1 MANSPPAEK
10 SVVEMD
16 GPSLGAKFAIYL
28 ACQSPRSTILMAQ
41 TFLFI
46 PRVYLPFWMANP
58 ESALETTWGTTYPS
72 YVSTIQLLHIAEH
85 SFGDY

>member
-1 MANSPPAEK
+1 MSNSPPAEK

-16 GPSLGAKFAIYL
+16 GPSIGAKFAIYL

-41 TFLFI
+41 TFLCI
-46 PRVYLPFWMANP
+46 PMVYLPFWTANP
-58 ESALETTWGTTYPS
+58 ESALETAWSTTYPF
-72 YVSTIQLLHIAEH
+72 YVSTIQILHIANH